1 VFIRFSDRQKKELA
15 KPFGSFCTLADV
27 KKSKR
32 KIIAVGDET
41 TLNLI
46 RNGLSP
52 HLAVCDFKIKRKKIK
67 QGERKEMIGFF
78 GKVRR
83 VYKNPPGTLSSLL
96 LRNAEDE
103 IKKGGLI
110 RIIGEEDITALAF
123 MLFSDKKYLVLY
135 GQPNCGLVM
144 VKPEKKELKS
154 RIKKLL
160 GEASNLRHPSS

>member
-1 VFIRFSDRQKKELA
+1 VYIRFSDRQKKKLA

-27 KKSKR
+27 KKSNR

-67 QGERKEMIGFF
+67 QSERKEIICFF

-83 VYKNPPGTLSSLL
+83 IYKNPPSTLSSLL
-96 LRNAEDE
+96 LKNAKSE
-103 IKKGGLI
+103 IEKGGLI

-123 MLFSDKKYLVLY
+123 MLYSDKNYIVLY
-135 GQPNCGLVM
+135 GQPDSGLVM
-144 VKPEKKELKS
+144 IKPEKKELKTK
-154 RIKKLL
+154 IKKLL
-160 GEASNLRHPSS
+160 SEAKF